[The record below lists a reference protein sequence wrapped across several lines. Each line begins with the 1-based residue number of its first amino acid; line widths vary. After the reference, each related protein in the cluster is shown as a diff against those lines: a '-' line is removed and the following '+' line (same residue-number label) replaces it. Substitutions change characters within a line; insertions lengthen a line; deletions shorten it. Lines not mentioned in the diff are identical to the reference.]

1 MPCLWQILAT
11 VRPMPDAEPG
21 MRAGDEGCVACF
33 EDGVEWYD
41 WWAGMLIGREVER
54 FAEGSIALGVSG
66 DVKSAFS
73 YIVILDMFDRP
84 RKRG

>member
-1 MPCLWQILAT
+1 MEHVCELPPNLSTERAAERASLLQSTRARFMPCTWQTLAT

-54 FAEGSIALGVSG
+54 CAEG
-66 DVKSAFS
+66 
-73 YIVILDMFDRP
+73 
-84 RKRG
+84 